1 LPIAARDCVDGVGNL
16 TYTPSGHLHLT
27 DLIVL
32 FIVEASGK
40 LTMWLAGSEIEKS
53 DIHRAEAAEVS
64 SLKVRVIVGHQHYF
78 SFYNVCSMYEIV
90 QCVKTRVPHFVCVF
104 CYKELRLCVGF
115 ILGGPFTV
123 RTIQVT
129 YTTSKFSGFRDTFR
143 TTFRKLGSFIK
154 RPYYLYTRIRLEYLL
169 L

>member
-1 LPIAARDCVDGVGNL
+1 
-16 TYTPSGHLHLT
+16 
-27 DLIVL
+27 
-32 FIVEASGK
+32 
-40 LTMWLAGSEIEKS
+40 MWLAGSEIEKS

-64 SLKVRVIVGHQHYF
+64 SLKVRVIVGHQHF
-78 SFYNVCSMYEIV
+78 SFYNVCSMYEI
-90 QCVKTRVPHFVCVF
+90 
-104 CYKELRLCVGF
+104 
-115 ILGGPFTV
+115 V